1 LKSFVE
7 PTANYFFENNLVS
20 GEPQSIQLVSSK
32 LDNSNKGTIYLKMI
46 DNDNMLTEYEKA
58 ELFKLQEDLKEKVFL
73 GANFEILACN
83 NNFIA
88 IE

>member
-1 LKSFVE
+1 
-7 PTANYFFENNLVS
+7 
-20 GEPQSIQLVSSK
+20 
-32 LDNSNKGTIYLKMI
+32 MI

>member
-1 LKSFVE
+1 MKSFVE
-7 PTANYFFENNLVS
+7 PTANYFFDNQLVS
-20 GEPQSIQLVSSK
+20 GQAQSIQLVSSK
-32 LDNSNKGTIYLKMI
+32 LDDSNEGTIYLKII
-46 DNDNMLTEYEKA
+46 DNDNMVTEEEKA
-58 ELFKLQEDLKEKVFL
+58 ELLKLQKDIQEKVFS